1 MFAKYYTDIEVW
13 QTDYIHQMKDTK
25 AVADFVKATA
35 LISYLERLTNTQQT
49 EFMEILYHETAKK
62 ISQTGKRNGIVPV
75 SEDVF
80 YCTLTNELGG

>member
-62 ISQTGKRNGIVPV
+62 KYPKQANGMVLFLFRRMFFIVH
-75 SEDVF
+75 
-80 YCTLTNELGG
+80 